1 MTTHSKSRF
10 DTLNDVLYVFEI
22 ELMFMASFYFGFRMW
37 REIQRRAKIELLH
50 VLFMIK
56 MITFDAS
63 ASQERDP
70 DAFYDWKELPDNVSK
85 RWQLLIDIFSK
96 NGFI

>member
-1 MTTHSKSRF
+1 
-10 DTLNDVLYVFEI
+10 
-22 ELMFMASFYFGFRMW
+22 
-37 REIQRRAKIELLH
+37 
-50 VLFMIK
+50 MIK